1 MSNSFEITFT
11 PIAGDPRNNSAIYY
25 KQLVDQNIWK
35 WSDSKFNKAKI
46 GDYFAFYFHNKKITI
61 HRIIDIKG
69 SEDKFPTWDYSFV
82 KEKNVLIL
90 SSPLY
95 KLTWNEWQRLNGPEK
110 RNGTY
115 TTVNLQKKWPLVY
128 RHLLQTPSARIMS
141 DYINNLISLD
151 NEYGDL
157 NRSWW
162 VECDNPRVPHHS
174 LWWIIYCWDD
184 INLPR
189 AHNRRHQLLLNRFS
203 YNNNSDKYSHH
214 ILKYFREIAIEYDVW
229 DDYLNEKFE
238 KDLNTGKIK
247 HYISGNKRNENSVIL
262 DNKLIKWEYY
272 EKTKHPA

>member
-141 DYINNLISLD
+141 DYIDNLISLD

-162 VECDNPRVPHHS
+162 VEGDNPRVPHHS

>member
-110 RNGTY
+110 RQGTY